1 MLWLV
6 PAFGNYG
13 AVVAMLTAS
22 ILTVPLNVIL
32 LGRAIQ
38 FGAREIVDMIWC
50 PLASSLAM
58 SAVVLSVK
66 LYWEIPSTLLRE
78 SRMLARYLGHRSL
91 GLCYVRVLTQS
102 SAGKSRFSGGLDL
115 EAGYEYLNDVFGRI
129 RVSYRQVLCAKELH
143 K

>member
-38 FGAREIVDMIWC
+38 FGAPEIVDMIWC

-78 SRMLARYLGHRSL
+78 SRMLARYRESEFWFMLRACSYSVVGRQIPIQRRLGS
-91 GLCYVRVLTQS
+91 G
-102 SAGKSRFSGGLDL
+102 SRL
-115 EAGYEYLNDVFGRI
+115 RI
-129 RVSYRQVLCAKELH
+129 S
-143 K
+143 

>member
-1 MLWLV
+1 MSRSTSLVLASHAGITIPLMLWLV

-38 FGAREIVDMIWC
+38 FGAPEIVDMIWC

-78 SRMLARYLGHRSL
+78 SRMLARYRESEHWLMLRVCSYSGVGRLILIQRRLGS
-91 GLCYVRVLTQS
+91 G
-102 SAGKSRFSGGLDL
+102 SRL
-115 EAGYEYLNDVFGRI
+115 RI
-129 RVSYRQVLCAKELH
+129 S
-143 K
+143 